1 MSVPVIV
8 MIQDSSWQ
16 MLVMEHLASAGIGA
30 VMVAGKLPDAAADS
44 SRGRAGIAGL
54 YPRPVRGVTLH
65 AVRVDDA

>member
-30 VMVAGKLPDAAADS
+30 VAVADS
-44 SRGRAGIAGL
+44 AQL
-54 YPRPVRGVTLH
+54 VRQDRKSV
-65 AVRVDDA
+65 V